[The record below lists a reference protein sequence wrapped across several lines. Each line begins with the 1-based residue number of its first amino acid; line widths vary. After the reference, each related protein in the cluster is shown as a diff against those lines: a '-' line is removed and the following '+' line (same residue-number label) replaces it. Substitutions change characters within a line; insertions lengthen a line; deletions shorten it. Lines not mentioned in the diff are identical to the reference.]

1 MKNTGNIFFGTDF
14 WARSEHLVFVSI
26 KVNYLIFDY
35 MHVEK
40 YFCQNVS
47 TKGKQKCGFKFQVDC
62 IIDKLFWKFKHSDN
76 SRLIVSEIN
85 YFGYKTFE
93 DNSR

>member
-47 TKGKQKCGFKFQVDC
+47 TKGKQKCGFKF
-62 IIDKLFWKFKHSDN
+62 
-76 SRLIVSEIN
+76 
-85 YFGYKTFE
+85 
-93 DNSR
+93 